1 MPPDGEHRGDACA
14 GGGSMKAPERA
25 PLLGGA
31 TLVAPTTPPS
41 WSSDVDKSQFPPGVG
56 HTIRRS
62 VESQHGLLEDAE
74 AMSGWQDNESCC
86 GVENHAYSLLARLP
100 AVHTYGTLAFFV
112 YFGHYW
118 LLMQRPDVAVGIV
131 ACFMLYGM
139 VRFWVLWGGAFHGLN
154 QLRKHDSRGPNFW
167 QQLWF

>member
-1 MPPDGEHRGDACA
+1 MGPAACKARMPPDGEHRGDACA
-14 GGGSMKAPERA
+14 
-25 PLLGGA
+25 
-31 TLVAPTTPPS
+31 
-41 WSSDVDKSQFPPGVG
+41 GVG

-139 VRFWVLWGGAFHGLN
+139 VRFWVLWGGVPWAE
-154 QLRKHDSRGPNFW
+154 ST
-167 QQLWF
+167 